1 MTRRLLLT
9 FSTSAWLIGA
19 YLLYAQFVSPAVEP
33 PQLTAK
39 EVNLLAPTPEHSE
52 SRPAL
57 QDEHHTL
64 ATEFLPDQDW
74 AKDADNKFTFGD
86 IYIYTNK
93 VEQLDA
99 PAGAGDPAGG
109 RSEMRFK
116 PFALVWKNPN
126 GKPGELPL
134 RITAEAAVIQFESK
148 LDLAGGKPGRPVAG
162 SLEGVVRIEGPN
174 GLLVV
179 GRSFTFSEESLK
191 LWSANDILF
200 HYGPHHGT
208 GHGLQVDFLP
218 AGEHQVVQ
226 GQPRLGGLRS
236 VAVLQQVAMNLL
248 GEEAPEGQPRRSPLK
263 AGDQLNINSDGR
275 MQYDLEANLITFDH
289 NVRVRHPLPSKQ
301 QEGINC
307 DLLTLVLSN
316 SKPASAVPAE
326 PTASGKEI
334 ALASNEAPTT
344 EQGMAGWLPESLS
357 LDKLLADGAG
367 KRRVELFSQSREL
380 HCNTAQIE
388 YDLVQRVLN
397 LRDPAAVD
405 VLQGPQQ
412 IHAPEIMLAFHEN
425 NRDIRHAIARG
436 AGNATSRMPDGRSV
450 TAKWLKQLIKSF
462 DPESQRDI
470 VEIQGEASI
479 GLDLEYELQGDSLR
493 IEFTPLVAE
502 GNQNGQ
508 GANTPPLQGAAP
520 PPRIERVAGVGK
532 VVLKSPQATAHTKWL
547 DVRFQS
553 RELPPEVPGEGSGLF
568 GLQGPTAAPAVT
580 PRGRRVPPRK
590 AAPTVPLDVQ
600 ADAIRAMVSR
610 DVKTPTRMALAELW
624 ADDAVTVTQPMKP
637 GQPPLQVLGARL
649 HVENILPKQQ
659 LVQVTGSPAQIRSDD
674 SRLEGKDIQ
683 LNREKNTLH
692 VLGAGVLQYPV
703 SMALDGQPLDRP
715 QLLQVKWAERLEFD
729 GQTADFYEK
738 VEASL
743 SQMVMRCNAM
753 HVSLLSPLRFDD
765 PQLQKL
771 TPEQMQ
777 LAKVFCEN
785 KVELNSAEYQ
795 GNIIISRSEGRLGQF
810 VIDNI
815 TGKTQAQGPG
825 YFMEWRRGQMQGDTR
840 LNASKVAKPITRS
853 EKGNDWTYS
862 RIDFQGLMK
871 GNIRERFTTFEDHVE
886 IVYGPV
892 PHATDRIEA
901 DELPEGAASITC
913 DALKVEQYAQTE
925 ATAAFIKLSAE
936 GNTRLELEWEGHPF
950 HAQADEVK
958 FDESKDYYL
967 LRSIGNQKVIVNRQP
982 TTADSRG
989 LIKCSRVHIWNR
1001 RPPNPREFKIEQA
1014 TVLNGVQ
1021 PGG

>member
-9 FSTSAWLIGA
+9 ISTAAWLIGA

-33 PQLTAK
+33 QQLTAK
-39 EVNLLAPTPEHSE
+39 EHTLLDHQPDLAEAAPG
-52 SRPAL
+52 L
-57 QDEHHTL
+57 QDEHHAL
-64 ATEFLPDQDW
+64 AAEFLPDQDW

-93 VEQLDA
+93 VEQLDQNA
-99 PAGAGDPAGG
+99 AGDANPAAA

-116 PFALVWKNPN
+116 PFALVWKNPK
-126 GKPGELPL
+126 GKPEELPL
-134 RITAEAAVIQFESK
+134 RITAEAAVVQFESK

-162 SLEGVVRIEGPN
+162 TLEGAVRIEGPN
-174 GLLVV
+174 GLLIV
-179 GRSFTFSEESLK
+179 GRGFNFSEESLK

-200 HYGPHHGT
+200 HYGPHQGT

-218 AGEHQVVQ
+218 AGEQQIVKD
-226 GQPRLGGLRS
+226 QPRLGGLRS
-236 VAVLQQVAMNLL
+236 VAVLQQVVLNLM
-248 GEEAPEGQPRRSPLK
+248 GEEADDGQPRRSPLK

-289 NVRVRHPLPSKQ
+289 NVRVRHPLPDKL

-316 SKPASAVPAE
+316 SKPNALPPGSKVPA
-326 PTASGKEI
+326 AGI
-334 ALASNEAPTT
+334 ALASNEAPAA
-344 EQGMAGWLPESLS
+344 EQGMESWLPDSLS

-412 IHAPEIMLAFHEN
+412 MHAPEIMLAFHEN
-425 NRDIRHAIARG
+425 NRDVRHAVARG
-436 AGNATSRMPDGRSV
+436 AGTATSRLTDGRAV

-462 DPESQRDI
+462 DGKTLRDI
-470 VEIQGEASI
+470 VEIQGGASI
-479 GLDLEYELQGDSLR
+479 GLDQEYELLGESLR
-493 IEFTPLVAE
+493 IEFTPLVATGNRE
-502 GNQNGQ
+502 G
-508 GANTPPLQGAAP
+508 GAEVKGTRQAP
-520 PPRIERVAGVGK
+520 PPRIERVAGVGQ

-547 DVRFQS
+547 DVGFQS
-553 RELPPEVPGEGSGLF
+553 VELPPEVSGEGSGLF
-568 GLQGPTAAPAVT
+568 GLQGPAPTAAAA
-580 PRGRRVPPRK
+580 PRGRRTPARK
-590 AAPTVPLDVQ
+590 AAPAAPLDVQ
-600 ADAIRAMVSR
+600 ANTIRALVSR
-610 DVKTPTRMALAELW
+610 DLTDPARMALAELV
-624 ADDAVTVTQPMKP
+624 AEDAVTVTQPMKP
-637 GQPPLQVLGARL
+637 GQPPLQALGARL
-649 HVENILPKQQ
+649 HVKNILPAQQ
-659 LVQVTGSPAQIRSDD
+659 LAQLTGSPAQIRSDD
-674 SRLEGKDIQ
+674 ARLEGNDIR
-683 LNREKNTLH
+683 LNRELNTLH

-715 QLLQVKWAERLEFD
+715 QLLQVKWAERLEFN

-743 SQMVMRCNAM
+743 RQMVMRCNAM
-753 HVSLLSPLRFDD
+753 HVSLSSPLRFDD

-771 TPEQMQ
+771 SPQQMQ

-785 KVELNSAEYQ
+785 KVELESAEYQ
-795 GNIIISRSEGRLGQF
+795 GNIIISRSFGRLGQF
-810 VIDNI
+810 VIDNVS
-815 TGKTQAQGPG
+815 GKTQAQGPG
-825 YFMEWRRGQMQGDTR
+825 YFTEWRRGQKPGDTR
-840 LNASKVAKPITRS
+840 LNASKVAKPIARS
-853 EKGNDWTYS
+853 ENGNDWTYS

-871 GNIRERFTTFEDHVE
+871 GNVRERFTTFEDHVE

-901 DELPEGAASITC
+901 EELPEGAASITC
-913 DALKVEQYAQTE
+913 DALKVEQYAETE
-925 ATAAFIKLSAE
+925 QAPAFVKLSAE
-936 GNTRLELEWEGHPF
+936 GNTRLELEWDGHPF

-1014 TVLNGVQ
+1014 TILNGVQ